1 MIDRNRI
8 KFGYGDIAITP
19 HPLTQRIEFREIYPQ
34 KIASKVI
41 YKKSFKDKEG
51 ITFDISIDDFYELE
65 KQLNKVNSKEIV
77 EFEFK
82 DYIFDFSMYNK
93 ESIEVVRTDLY
104 KSMED
109 FIICFAC

>member
-1 MIDRNRI
+1 MAWLI
-8 KFGYGDIAITP
+8 
-19 HPLTQRIEFREIYPQ
+19 REIYPQ

-65 KQLNKVNSKEIV
+65 KQLNKVKSREIV